1 MKLYNLF
8 EYLAKAIESSY
19 PVAILSSFAWGVLSI
34 LLSPCHLASIPLI
47 VGFIIKRGKITS
59 SRAFFLSLIFAT
71 GILITIA
78 LIGIITATAGR
89 MMGNIGSTGN
99 YIVGFI
105 FIVVGLYLVDI
116 IKLPNIGNKK
126 LPTAIKN
133 DFFSA
138 LLLGLIF
145 GVALGPCTFAYMAPM
160 LAVVFKM
167 ASINLLYSIILLFA
181 YGIGHCS
188 VIVFAGTFTETV
200 QKYLNWSESSKS
212 VIIIKKLCGILLLI
226 CAIYMIITA
235 H

>member
-8 EYLAKAIESSY
+8 EYLSKAIESSY

-116 IKLPNIGNKK
+116 IKLPDIGNKK

-133 DFFSA
+133 DFFFSTTSWTYIWCCTWA
-138 LLLGLIF
+138 LYLCLYGTNACCCIQNGF
-145 GVALGPCTFAYMAPM
+145 YKSF
-160 LAVVFKM
+160 VFH
-167 ASINLLYSIILLFA
+167 NT
-181 YGIGHCS
+181 S
-188 VIVFAGTFTETV
+188 VC
-200 QKYLNWSESSKS
+200 LWNWS
-212 VIIIKKLCGILLLI
+212 LQRNCF
-226 CAIYMIITA
+226 CWYFY
-235 H
+235 